1 MPDISPY
8 FIFAFADP
16 VGDLKFIADEEQN
29 IDLLLAYERS
39 NNVLGFHRIPKATGP
54 LIIRNFEQYRQH
66 EPCFFHF
73 SGHASHIGLH
83 LGDGHTQ
90 SALAL
95 SAILTNNSAIKV
107 LFLNACS
114 SATLVRDI
122 LEQTGVEAVIATRT
136 AVYDELAAK
145 VSLSFYEHFVVH
157 KRPLQEAYNYLYADY
172 EQTCVEK
179 KGPSKKLIGEMDDEL
194 KALDKTDK
202 FAWGLFTKNTEILNA
217 SICNIRARSQVSWT
231 ENEARI
237 QQLEEELKEEEE
249 IMEEARNAPKSFER
263 AKKNVERIMDELK
276 ELRSLRTTVIQTNI
290 AKTADEI
297 LKEDQS
303 VFESALKSLNYI
315 KQRGVFKLNGK
326 PIGGLVMSG
335 DRDSVLDL
343 LYYHLLFEN
352 KVYEN
357 NQLTFPFDPA
367 SSIYD
372 EFWIAL
378 IKWLHLTNINADNVR
393 DQDKKEIVRYLIR
406 DKFCG
411 GVGIAHQDIVFK
423 IICSN
428 KDLSRLELTLDE
440 FGRYWDSCIADLK
453 LTTQMQQWRHKVLF
467 FLIDEMEMLNEDR
480 MKTFKETIAQ
490 LQQKGRFNDC
500 LQVLTPVDRMTE
512 NDLERW
518 LESQPQLGRIGLNA
532 TLAKEI
538 FQQSN
543 GTIRQIL
550 KILKSKV
557 NFEVPFITRFQIN

>member
-1 MPDISPY
+1 MADTSPY

-16 VGDLKFIADEEQN
+16 VGDLKFIADEEEK

-39 NNVLGFHRIPKATGP
+39 NKVLGFHRIPKATGP
-54 LIIRNFEQYRQH
+54 NIIRNFEQYRQQ

-83 LGDGHTQ
+83 LGDGNTQ

-95 SAILTNNSAIKV
+95 SAILSNNVIKV

-114 SATLVRDI
+114 SAKLVKDI
-122 LEQTGVEAVIATRT
+122 LEQTSVEAIIATRT
-136 AVYDELAAK
+136 AVYDELAAR

-157 KRPLQEAYNYLYADY
+157 KRSLQDAYNYLYGDY
-172 EQTCVEK
+172 EQSCVEK
-179 KGPSKKLIGEMDDEL
+179 KGPSKKLIGEMEEEL
-194 KALDKTDK
+194 KILDKTEK

-217 SICNIRARSQVSWT
+217 TVSNIRMRSQVSWT
-231 ENEARI
+231 ENEALI
-237 QQLEEELKEEEE
+237 DALEKDLKKAEKTMKLVEEDPELFEDSRKKVEDLK
-249 IMEEARNAPKSFER
+249 MKLDEARS
-263 AKKNVERIMDELK
+263 LK
-276 ELRSLRTTVIQTNI
+276 ATVIQTNM

-297 LKEDQS
+297 LKEDLS
-303 VFESALKSLNYI
+303 VFESALKSLNYK
-315 KQRGVFKLNGK
+315 KQRNVFKLNGK
-326 PIGGLVMSG
+326 PIGGLVMAG

-372 EFWIAL
+372 EFWTAL
-378 IKWLHLTNINADNVR
+378 IKWLHLNINADNIQE
-393 DQDKKEIVRYLIR
+393 QDKKDIIKYLIR

-428 KDLSRLELTLDE
+428 KDLSRLESTLDE
-440 FGRYWDSCIADLK
+440 FWRYWDICIAELK
-453 LTTQMQQWRHKVLF
+453 LITQMQQWRHKVLF

-480 MKTFKETIAQ
+480 MKAFEQAVTQ
-490 LQQKGRFNDC
+490 LKQKGRFDNC

-512 NDLERW
+512 DDLRKW
-518 LESQPQLGRIGLNA
+518 LEAQPQLDRIGLNA
-532 TLAKEI
+532 TLATEI
-538 FQQSN
+538 YQQSN

-557 NFEVPFITRFQIN
+557 GFEVPFITRFQIN

>member
-16 VGDLKFIADEEQN
+16 VGNLKFIADEEEK

-39 NNVLGFHRIPKATGP
+39 NNVLGFHRILKATGP
-54 LIIRNFEQYRQH
+54 VIIKNFEQYRQQ

-73 SGHASHIGLH
+73 SGHANHIGLH
-83 LGDGHTQ
+83 LGDGNTQ

-114 SATLVRDI
+114 SARLVKDI
-122 LEQTGVEAVIATRT
+122 LDQTGVEAIIATRT
-136 AVYDELAAK
+136 EIYDELAAK

-172 EQTCVEK
+172 EETCVEK
-179 KGPSKKLIGEMDDEL
+179 KGFSKKLIGEMDEEL
-194 KALDKTDK
+194 KALDKTEK
-202 FAWGLFTKNTEILNA
+202 FAWGLFTKNPEILNA
-217 SICNIRARSQVSWT
+217 SICNIRMRSQVSWT
-231 ENEARI
+231 ENEVLI
-237 QQLEEELKEEEE
+237 QKLEKELKEEEE
-249 IMEEARNAPKSFER
+249 MMEEAKNAPKLLER
-263 AKKNVERIMDELK
+263 IKKNVGDLK
-276 ELRSLRTTVIQTNI
+276 TRLNEARSLKTTIIQTSI

-303 VFESALKSLNYI
+303 VLESALKTLNYR
-315 KQRGVFKLNGK
+315 KQRGVFKLEGK
-326 PIGGLVMSG
+326 PIGGLIMTG

-357 NQLTFPFDPA
+357 SQLTFPFDPA
-367 SSIYD
+367 SSFYD

-378 IKWLHLTNINADNVR
+378 IKWLHLKDINVDNIR
-393 DQDKKEIVRYLIR
+393 EQDKKDITKYLIR

-440 FGRYWDSCIADLK
+440 FWRYWDSCIAELK
-453 LTTQMQQWRHKVLF
+453 LITQMQQWSHKVLF

-480 MKTFKETIAQ
+480 MKTFKQAVTQ
-490 LQQKGRFNDC
+490 LTQKGRFNDC
-500 LQVLTPVDRMTE
+500 LQVLIPVDRMTE
-512 NDLERW
+512 EDLERW
-518 LESQPQLGRIGLNA
+518 LESQPQLDRMGLNA

-538 FQQSN
+538 YQQSN

-557 NFEVPFITRFQIN
+557 KFEVPFITRFQIN

>member
-1 MPDISPY
+1 MTDTCPY

-16 VGDLKFIADEEQN
+16 IGDLKFIVDEEEN
-29 IDLLLAYERS
+29 IDLLLQYDRS
-39 NNVLGFHRIPKATGP
+39 NKVLGFHRIPKATGP

-83 LGDGHTQ
+83 LEDGNTK

-95 SAILTNNSAIKV
+95 SSILTNNSAIKV

-114 SATLVRDI
+114 SARLVKDI
-122 LEQTGVEAVIATRT
+122 LDQTGVEAVIATRA

-145 VSLSFYEHFVVH
+145 VSLSFYEHFVVQ
-157 KRPLQEAYNYLYADY
+157 KKSLQEAYNYLYGDY
-172 EQTCVEK
+172 EQSCVEK
-179 KGPSKKLIGEMDDEL
+179 KSKSKKLVGEMDEEL
-194 KALDKTDK
+194 QSLDKTEK

-217 SICNIRARSQVSWT
+217 SVANIRMRSQVTLT
-231 ENEARI
+231 ENEELIAK
-237 QQLEEELKEEEE
+237 LEKDLEKAQRMRKLAEEDPEIFEELRVKVEGLKKALD
-249 IMEEARNAPKSFER
+249 EARS
-263 AKKNVERIMDELK
+263 LK
-276 ELRSLRTTVIQTNI
+276 TTIIQTSM

-303 VFESALKSLNYI
+303 VLESALKTLNYR
-315 KQRGVFKLNGK
+315 KQRGVFKLHGK
-326 PIGGLVMSG
+326 PIGGLVMTG

-372 EFWIAL
+372 EFWTAL
-378 IKWLHLTNINADNVR
+378 IKWLHLNINADNIKE
-393 DQDKKEIVRYLIR
+393 QDKKDILKYLIR

-428 KDLSRLELTLDE
+428 KDLTRLESTLDE
-440 FGRYWDSCIADLK
+440 FWRYWDLCIAELN
-453 LTTQMQQWRHKVLF
+453 LNIQMQNWHHKILF
-467 FLIDEMEMLNEDR
+467 FLIDEMETVNENR
-480 MKTFKETIAQ
+480 MKDFEKTVTQ
-490 LQQKGRFNDC
+490 LKQKGRFNDC
-500 LQVLTPVDRMTE
+500 LQVLSPVDKMTE
-512 NDLERW
+512 DDLTRW
-518 LESQPQLGRIGLNA
+518 FEAQPQLDRMGLNA

-538 FQQSN
+538 YQQSN

-557 NFEVPFITRFQIN
+557 GFEVPFISRFQIS

>member
-16 VGDLKFIADEEQN
+16 VGNLRFIADEEEK
-29 IDLLLAYERS
+29 IDFLLAYERS
-39 NNVLGFHRIPKATGP
+39 NNVLGFHRILKATGP
-54 LIIRNFEQYRQH
+54 DIIKNFEKYRQQ

-83 LGDGHTQ
+83 LDDGKTQ

-114 SATLVRDI
+114 TASLVKDI
-122 LEQTGVEAVIATRT
+122 LDQTGVEAIIATRT
-136 AVYDELAAK
+136 DVYDETAAK

-157 KRPLQEAYNYLYADY
+157 KRSLQDAYNYLYAEY
-172 EQTCVEK
+172 ESSCVEK
-179 KGPSKKLIGEMDDEL
+179 KGPSKKRVAEMDEEL
-194 KALDKTDK
+194 KALDQAEK
-202 FAWGLFTKNTEILNA
+202 FAWGLFTKNAEILNA
-217 SICNIRARSQVSWT
+217 SICNIRMRSQVLWT
-231 ENEARI
+231 ENEALI
-237 QQLEEELKEEEE
+237 QKLEKELEKAERMVVLVKDDPELLEESKKKVEDLKKKLD
-249 IMEEARNAPKSFER
+249 EARS
-263 AKKNVERIMDELK
+263 LK
-276 ELRSLRTTVIQTNI
+276 TTIIQTNI

-303 VFESALKSLNYI
+303 VFESALKTLNYRN
-315 KQRGVFKLNGK
+315 QRNVFKMEGK
-326 PIGGLVMSG
+326 PIGGLVMTG

-357 NQLTFPFDPA
+357 SQLTFPFDPA
-367 SSIYD
+367 SSFYD

-378 IKWLHLTNINADNVR
+378 IKWLNLKNINADNIR
-393 DQDKKEIVRYLIR
+393 EQDKKEIIKYLIR

-440 FGRYWDSCIADLK
+440 FWRYWDSCIAELK
-453 LTTQMQQWRHKVLF
+453 LITQMQQWTHKVLF
-467 FLIDEMEMLNEDR
+467 FLIDEMEMLDADR
-480 MKTFKETIAQ
+480 MKTFTQAVTQ
-490 LQQKGRFNDC
+490 LKQKGRFNDC
-500 LQVLTPVDRMTE
+500 LQVLTPVDKMTE
-512 NDLERW
+512 ADLERW
-518 LESQPQLGRIGLNA
+518 LESQPQLARIGLNA

-538 FQQSN
+538 YQQSN

-557 NFEVPFITRFQIN
+557 QFEVPFITRFQIS